1 MVYKGVL
8 PLDICVKIL
17 FENDYYYFFKKVE
30 HAIFQTSQV
39 KLVNL

>member
-17 FENDYYYFFKKVE
+17 FENDYSVLSYDKNKYFIYRLSTG
-30 HAIFQTSQV
+30 H
-39 KLVNL
+39 